1 MLSQNSAARRRE
13 RLLATTRSMRGAALG
28 LAVASVALG
37 LALTPVIATPALA
50 APAKGAPVKAA
61 PTKAAPTEIAGPGD
75 LPGAIAQATKLEV
88 QILANAQR
96 ADVLDERFLQAR
108 AAAAVANKS
117 IVATQRQISAT
128 DAKLVQLHRR
138 LAGRAAFL
146 YMGAGTSDPIGID
159 ASSVQ
164 DLGSRATYGDA
175 AAVQDQRIVDDLNG
189 TEARLNAQHDELAG
203 RLAAAQDRVVAARD
217 ARLEVA
223 RVNGSMQNLLDST
236 KTTVRVLA
244 AKMEQDAFASAAVAE
259 PAWLKRFAAQ
269 QAAARK
275 KGGAAGGD
283 PLVPGPGDGKLSPP
297 VAGALLAVAYAEAQL
312 GKPYVY
318 AAAGPDAF
326 DCSGLTMMAW
336 SQAGVLMEHGSQAQ
350 YNAFP
355 HVPIDQLQPG
365 DLVFFGTS
373 GPANHH
379 VGIVVGPGVMIDA
392 PHTGAFVELV
402 SYFQPDLVP
411 LGARPSPS
419 P

>member
-1 MLSQNSAARRRE
+1 
-13 RLLATTRSMRGAALG
+13 MRGGALG
-28 LAVASVALG
+28 LAVASAVLG
-37 LALTPVIATPALA
+37 LAVTPAVA
-50 APAKGAPVKAA
+50 APASGASPKV
-61 PTKAAPTEIAGPGD
+61 AGPKVAGPNVAGPKD
-75 LPGAIAQATKLEV
+75 LPGAIAQATKLEA
-88 QILANAQR
+88 QILTNAQR
-96 ADVLDERFLQAR
+96 ADVLDERYLQAR
-108 AAAAVANKS
+108 TAAVAANKN
-117 IVATQRQISAT
+117 IVAAQRQISAT
-128 DAKLVQLHRR
+128 DAKLARLRNR

-175 AAVQDQRIVDDLNG
+175 AAVQDQRIVDDLNA
-189 TEARLNAQHDELAG
+189 TVARLNAQHDDLAR
-203 RLAAAQDRVVAARD
+203 RLAAAQDRLVAARD
-217 ARLEVA
+217 ARREVA
-223 RVNGSMQNLLDST
+223 RVNSSMQNLLDST
-236 KTTVRVLA
+236 QATVRVLA
-244 AKMEQDAFASAAVAE
+244 AKMEQDAIASAAVAE
-259 PAWLKRFAAQ
+259 RAWLQRFAAQ

-275 KGGAAGGD
+275 KGGTGGD
-283 PLVPGPGDGKLSPP
+283 LFPGPGAGKVAAP
-297 VAGALLAVAYAEAQL
+297 VAGALLAVAYAQAQL

-336 SQAGVLMEHGSQAQ
+336 KQAGVSMEHGSQAQ

-355 HVPIDQLQPG
+355 HVTIDQLQPG
-365 DLVFFGTS
+365 DLVFFGSS

>member
-1 MLSQNSAARRRE
+1 MPNHNSVARRRDSFQS
-13 RLLATTRSMRGAALG
+13 RRSIRGAVLG
-28 LAVASVALG
+28 LAVASATLG
-37 LALTPVIATPALA
+37 LAVTPAVA
-50 APAKGAPVKAA
+50 APANTVPSTVAS
-61 PTKAAPTEIAGPGD
+61 PTVAGPQD
-75 LPGAIAQATKLEV
+75 LPGAIAQATKLEA

-96 ADVLDERFLQAR
+96 ADVLDERYLQAR
-108 AAAAVANKS
+108 TAVAAANQRV
-117 IVATQRQISAT
+117 VATQRQISAT
-128 DAKLVQLHRR
+128 DAKLEQLRSR
-138 LAGRAAFL
+138 LADRAAFL
-146 YMGAGTSDPIGID
+146 YMGAGSSDPIGID

-189 TEARLNAQHDELAG
+189 TEARLNAQRDDLADQM
-203 RLAAAQDRVVAARD
+203 AAAQTRLVSARD
-217 ARLEVA
+217 ARREVA
-223 RVNGSMQNLLDST
+223 RINGSMQNLLGST
-236 KTTVRVLA
+236 QATVKVLA
-244 AKMEQDAFASAAVAE
+244 AKMEQDALASAAVAE
-259 PAWLKRFAAQ
+259 RAWLQRLAAQ

-275 KGGAAGGD
+275 KGGGD
-283 PLVPGPGDGKLSPP
+283 NTNLLPDPGDGKVSAP

-336 SQAGVLMEHGSQAQ
+336 RQAGVLMEHGSQAQ

-365 DLVFFGTS
+365 DLVFFGSS
-373 GPANHH
+373 GPTNHH
-379 VGIVVGPGVMIDA
+379 VGMVVGPGVMIDA

>member
-1 MLSQNSAARRRE
+1 MPSHNSVARRRDTL
-13 RLLATTRSMRGAALG
+13 RFRRWLRGAALG
-28 LAVASVALG
+28 LAVASAALG
-37 LALTPVIATPALA
+37 LAVAPAVA
-50 APAKGAPVKAA
+50 APSNTVPSTV
-61 PTKAAPTEIAGPGD
+61 AGPKD
-75 LPGAIAQATKLEV
+75 LPGAIAQATKLEA
-88 QILANAQR
+88 QILANARR
-96 ADVLDERFLQAR
+96 ADVLDERYLQAR
-108 AAAAVANKS
+108 TAVAAANQRV
-117 IVATQRQISAT
+117 VATQRQISAT
-128 DAKLVQLHRR
+128 DAKLEQLRSR
-138 LAGRAAFL
+138 LADRAAFL
-146 YMGAGTSDPIGID
+146 YMGAGSSDPIGID

-189 TEARLNAQHDELAG
+189 TEARLNAQRDDLVG
-203 RLAAAQDRVVAARD
+203 QVAAAQARLVAARD
-217 ARLEVA
+217 ARREVA
-223 RVNGSMQNLLDST
+223 RINGSMQNLLDST
-236 KTTVRVLA
+236 QATVKVLA
-244 AKMEQDAFASAAVAE
+244 AKMEQDALASAAIAE
-259 PAWLKRFAAQ
+259 RAWLQRLAAQ

-275 KGGAAGGD
+275 KGGD
-283 PLVPGPGDGKLSPP
+283 NNNTNLLPGPGDGKVSAP
-297 VAGALLAVAYAEAQL
+297 VAGALLAVAYAQAQL

-336 SQAGVLMEHGSQAQ
+336 RQAGVLMEHGSQAQ

-365 DLVFFGTS
+365 DLVFFGSS
-373 GPANHH
+373 GPTNHH

>member
-1 MLSQNSAARRRE
+1 MPSHNSVARRRD
-13 RLLATTRSMRGAALG
+13 RFQSRRSIRGAALG
-28 LAVASVALG
+28 LAVAAALGSAVAPAVAAPSNTVPSSVAS
-37 LALTPVIATPALA
+37 
-50 APAKGAPVKAA
+50 
-61 PTKAAPTEIAGPGD
+61 PTVAGPTD
-75 LPGAIAQATKLEV
+75 LPGAVAQATKLEA

-96 ADVLDERFLQAR
+96 ADVLDERYLQAR
-108 AAAAVANKS
+108 TAVAAANQRV
-117 IVATQRQISAT
+117 VATQRQISAT
-128 DAKLVQLHRR
+128 DAKFEQSRSR
-138 LAGRAAFL
+138 LADRAAFL
-146 YMGAGTSDPIGID
+146 YMGAGSSDPIGID

-175 AAVQDQRIVDDLNG
+175 AAVQDKRIVDDLNG
-189 TEARLNAQHDELAG
+189 TEARLNTQSDDLADQV
-203 RLAAAQDRVVAARD
+203 AAAQARLVAARD
-217 ARLEVA
+217 ARREVA
-223 RVNGSMQNLLDST
+223 RINGSMQNLLGST
-236 KTTVRVLA
+236 QATVKVLA
-244 AKMEQDAFASAAVAE
+244 AKMEHDALASAAVAE
-259 PAWLKRFAAQ
+259 RAWLQRLAAQ

-275 KGGAAGGD
+275 KGGGGD
-283 PLVPGPGDGKLSPP
+283 LNLLPGPGPGKVSAP
-297 VAGALLAVAYAEAQL
+297 VAGALLAVAYAQAQL

-336 SQAGVLMEHGSQAQ
+336 RQAGVLMEHGSQAQ

-365 DLVFFGTS
+365 DLVFFGAS
-373 GPANHH
+373 GPTNHH